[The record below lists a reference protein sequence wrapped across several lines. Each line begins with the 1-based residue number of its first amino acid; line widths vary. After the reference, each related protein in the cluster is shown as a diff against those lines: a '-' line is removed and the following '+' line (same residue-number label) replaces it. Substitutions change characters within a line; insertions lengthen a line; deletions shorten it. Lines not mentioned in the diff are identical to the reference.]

1 MLSFPPLGKG
11 TLCLALSLSGCHCF
25 RLAALGV
32 RQFLASQAHSL
43 PRPALPWHTVSDSLL
58 ASSGKAPAFKDPLP
72 ALLLL
77 LPACSPPSSAGYHWF
92 STSWE
97 WPALFC
103 LLGRAETR
111 KGGKIIQM
119 SSWIELL
126 KAASSLPQRGH
137 TAKETWGGLNSRK
150 SGWKWL
156 WVARKAFPAFLS
168 DENPPFPR
176 RKGGR
181 VPLLGDCFGMRKASR
196 DRLLGKGERGLAG
209 WAGPLSTSLEQCRAV
224 GRRLNLTPVL
234 LAAIYTHSDI
244 SV

>member
-1 MLSFPPLGKG
+1 MFASSWQAKPTAHHGLPFPGILSLIPFLPPLG
-11 TLCLALSLSGCHCF
+11 
-25 RLAALGV
+25 R
-32 RQFLASQAHSL
+32 
-43 PRPALPWHTVSDSLL
+43 
-58 ASSGKAPAFKDPLP
+58 PLP
-72 ALLLL
+72 SKTHCQHSSSSSQ
-77 LPACSPPSSAGYHWF
+77 PVPPPSSAGYHWF

-119 SSWIELL
+119 SSWIDLL
-126 KAASSLPQRGH
+126 KAASALPQRGH

-209 WAGPLSTSLEQCRAV
+209 WAGPLSTSLEPCRAV